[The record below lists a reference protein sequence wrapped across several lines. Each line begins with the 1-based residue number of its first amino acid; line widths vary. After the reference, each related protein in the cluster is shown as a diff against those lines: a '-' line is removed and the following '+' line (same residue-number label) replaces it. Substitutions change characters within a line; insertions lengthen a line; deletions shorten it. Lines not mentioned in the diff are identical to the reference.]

1 MVAKTANESLTLL
14 GVDGHLNPTVSR
26 YPKSYNHKALKH
38 WVKALEKTPQS
49 TDTLDTWMKTIRQFL
64 SICKDSDIDPFN
76 HANARAV
83 NKGIE
88 DWLKSNRVKAVK
100 YCNDTELFKMFTIAS
115 ARRTAE
121 VTGQAGRNFY
131 VENIARLKANEDPT
145 LEKWLLGNPLP
156 GFTKIE
162 ERSYKKEINAATL
175 IVINF
180 IGSSAA
186 TVTLNVYCH
195 SLPMVTGKKTNKAM
209 AKHIETKIWTPLV
222 RKHPFNG
229 VQKLF

>member
-1 MVAKTANESLTLL
+1 MVAKIANESLTLL

-26 YPKSYNHKALKH
+26 YPKAYNHKALKH
-38 WVKALEKTPQS
+38 WVKALEKTPQG

-64 SICKDSDIDPFN
+64 SICKDADIDPFD
-76 HANARAV
+76 HANAKAV

-100 YCNDTELFKMFTIAS
+100 YCNDTELFKFFTISS
-115 ARRTAE
+115 ATRTAA
-121 VTGQAGRNFY
+121 VAGQAERNFH
-131 VENIARLKANEDPT
+131 VVNTARLKANEDPT

-162 ERSYKKEINAATL
+162 ERSYKKEINAATS

-186 TVTLNVYCH
+186 TVVLSIYCH
-195 SLPMVTGKKTNKAM
+195 SLPIVSGKKTHKAL
-209 AKHIETKIWTPLV
+209 AKHIETKIWTPMV
-222 RKHPFNG
+222 RKYPFNG
-229 VQKLF
+229 VKKLF